1 MSTLAV
7 ALGMTACSGSGESD
21 ELLVYNAQ
29 HESLTKEWID
39 AFTKETGIKV
49 TYRQGGDTELGNQLV
64 AEGDASPADVFLTEN
79 SPAMA
84 AVEKAGLFADLDSDT
99 LDQVPAQ
106 YRPATGKWTGVAARS
121 TVFVYNKTKA
131 AARSAAEVDAGPA
144 AARMERPVGRR
155 AGQGGLPGHRLGAA
169 CNSKGE
175 PATAQW
181 LAGMKAN
188 AKIYN
193 DNIATMKAVNAGE
206 VDGGII
212 YHYYWFRDQAN
223 TKEGSGNTA
232 LHYFKNDDPGAFV
245 SLSGGGVLKSSKK
258 AEQAQQFIKFV
269 TGKAGQEVLEK
280 GTSFE
285 YPVASGVSR
294 ESGSAAAGLAA
305 GAQGRPVDAGRA
317 EGDRSDDEG
326 GLVVGGRSRTESSR
340 APRHRFRGRSR
351 PPVPVRWFR
360 PRSRYWSPPRA
371 SRSVTWC
378 GARCRVGL
386 DPRLRTGVPPSG
398 RRAAGQHRRPCRRHR
413 AAVRGDRCR
422 GGLAGGA
429 DGPARPGLVASVVR
443 CAACRSGLRQQ
454 LRVGRCDPVA
464 ARSVGGCA

>member
-1 MSTLAV
+1 MRHGAHEEHGRSRWSRIAALVSTLAV

-39 AFTKETGIKV
+39 AFTKATGIKV

-64 AEGDASPADVFLTEN
+64 AEGDKSPADVFLTEN

-121 TVFVYNKTKA
+121 TVFVYNQTKVQPDQLP
-131 AARSAAEVDAGPA
+131 RSILDLQQPA
-144 AARMERPVGRR
+144 WKGRW
-155 AGQGGLPGHRLGAA
+155 GGAPAKADFEAIVSALLQLE
-169 CNSKGE
+169 GE
-175 PATAQW
+175 SATAQW
-181 LAGMKAN
+181 LAGMKTN

-206 VDGGII
+206 IDGGII

-223 TKEGSGNTA
+223 TKEGSGNTE

-258 AEQAQQFIKFV
+258 ADQAQQFIKFV
-269 TGKAGQEVLEK
+269 TGKTGQEVLEK

-285 YPVASGVSR
+285 YPVASGVPANPALPQLDSLQAPKVDP
-294 ESGSAAAGLAA
+294 STLDAQTVTDLMTKAGL
-305 GAQGRPVDAGRA
+305 
-317 EGDRSDDEG
+317 
-326 GLVVGGRSRTESSR
+326 L
-340 APRHRFRGRSR
+340 
-351 PPVPVRWFR
+351 
-360 PRSRYWSPPRA
+360 
-371 SRSVTWC
+371 
-378 GARCRVGL
+378 
-386 DPRLRTGVPPSG
+386 
-398 RRAAGQHRRPCRRHR
+398 
-413 AAVRGDRCR
+413 
-422 GGLAGGA
+422 
-429 DGPARPGLVASVVR
+429 
-443 CAACRSGLRQQ
+443 
-454 LRVGRCDPVA
+454 
-464 ARSVGGCA
+464 